1 MVNAAGRFEPL
12 QFKMDG
18 TEGKPD
24 RSCIAWTKSKADGA
38 TLEGPKITLE
48 MAKAEGWS
56 TKNGSKWLTMPELML
71 RYRAAAFFARLYA
84 PDITLGM
91 MTAEE
96 AIDTTERDVTPPK
109 ASESRLFKTHKEALE
124 YIRAEQSPAKSA
136 TAGSP
141 PSLRDGQKEA
151 QQNEPAELTLSGVPV
166 SLADSVQARLAA
178 AGVKWSEVHGVMI
191 DNGVTDG
198 AFVPLNEASES
209 VLSECL
215 AQFDTI
221 AAIVKGGG
229 K

>member
-1 MVNAAGRFEPL
+1 
-12 QFKMDG
+12 
-18 TEGKPD
+18 
-24 RSCIAWTKSKADGA
+24 
-38 TLEGPKITLE
+38 
-48 MAKAEGWS
+48 
-56 TKNGSKWLTMPELML
+56 
-71 RYRAAAFFARLYA
+71 
-84 PDITLGM
+84 M

-141 PSLRDGQKEA
+141 ENSRNGIQA

-166 SLADSVQARLAA
+166 PLADSVQARLAA

-215 AQFDTI
+215 AQFDAI
-221 AAIVKGGG
+221 VNIVKGV
-229 K
+229 KP

>member
-56 TKNGSKWLTMPELML
+56 TKNGSKWITMPELML

-141 PSLRDGQKEA
+141 ENSRNGIQA
-151 QQNEPAELTLSGVPV
+151 QQNEPAEFTLDAVPV
-166 SLADSVQARLAA
+166 SQAWQIAAKIAA
-178 AGVKWSEVHGVMI
+178 AGVKWSEVHGVMA
-191 DNGVTDG
+191 DQGLAD
-198 AFVPLNEASES
+198 AEFVPLNEAPAD
-209 VLSECL
+209 VLASCL
-215 AQFDTI
+215 AQFDAI
-221 AAIVKGGG
+221 VNIVKGV
-229 K
+229 KP